1 MKNIVGVRFRRL
13 GKIFFFNPQY
23 IMLKKDDMVIV
34 DTDEGEEIGKVAS
47 PSRAIDEEKVQK
59 ELKRVIRIANE
70 RDLKRYQECQRNE
83 KEAFIYCNK
92 KIKEYGLKMNLTD
105 VEFKFNNSK
114 VLFYFTADGR
124 VDFRELVKDLAAMYR
139 TRIELRQIGVRDE
152 IKRLGGNGVCGRQL
166 CCCSFL
172 SDFEAVSIKMA
183 KDQNLSLNPSKIS
196 GNCGR
201 LMCCLKYEDEVYQ
214 EKMERLPHI
223 GAIVKTPDGVGE
235 VESVETLAERIKVKF
250 KSGDDFS
257 KKKYELKDIKIIKDT
272 QKEAIDEE
280 EKIHRK
286 ELEELERMEKEDR
299 KGGDKYGI

>member
-1 MKNIVGVRFRRL
+1 MKNIVGIRFRRL
-13 GKIFFFNPQY
+13 GKIYFFNPQY
-23 IMLKKDDMVIV
+23 LILKKDDMVIV
-34 DTDEGEEIGKVAS
+34 DTDEGEEIGKVAI

>member
-1 MKNIVGVRFRRL
+1 MKNIVGIRFRRL
-13 GKIFFFNPQY
+13 GKIYFFNPKY
-23 IMLKKDDMVIV
+23 LILKKDEMVV
-34 DTDEGEEIGKVAS
+34 VETDEGEEIGKVAI
-47 PSRAIDEEKVQK
+47 PNRTIDEEKVQK
-59 ELKRVIRIANE
+59 ELKKVLRIANE
-70 RDLKRYQECQRNE
+70 KDLKHYKECQEKE
-83 KEAFIYCNK
+83 KEAFKYCSK
-92 KIKEYGLKMNLTD
+92 RIKELGLKMNLTD

-124 VDFRELVKDLAAMYR
+124 IDFRELVKDLAAVYR

-172 SDFEAVSIKMA
+172 SDFETVSIKMA

-214 EKMERLPHI
+214 EKIKRLPHI

-235 VESVETLAERIKVKF
+235 VESVETLAERIRVKF
-250 KSGDDFS
+250 KNGDDYS
-257 KKKYELKDIKIIKDT
+257 KKKYDVKDIKIIKDT
-272 QKEAIDEE
+272 QKEIVDEE
-280 EKIHRK
+280 EEKHKK
-286 ELEELERMEKEDR
+286 ELEELERMENEDK
-299 KGGDKYGI
+299 KGGEDYGI